1 MHNAN
6 AYCIFRVTQFL
17 TAGVKREEY
26 NIFYLGK
33 ESSLECGAE
42 FCACMVI
49 DY

>member
-6 AYCIFRVTQFL
+6 AYCIFHVTQFL
-17 TAGVKREEY
+17 AAGVKRKDY
-26 NIFYLGK
+26 NIFYLGRQAP
-33 ESSLECGAE
+33 LNGAE